1 MTVTRLLAAC
11 IAGATIDTMASM
23 AALAASDDKRF
34 EEPVQYALEN
44 LVSGTSTAALINGTE
59 VVVVPLRTWKSVS
72 GHYCR
77 RYAIMISAP
86 GAAATRDEH
95 TRCRTGGGV
104 WTPAKED

>member
-1 MTVTRLLAAC
+1 MTVPRLLAAC
-11 IAGATIDTMASM
+11 IAGVAINTLACT

-77 RYAIMISAP
+77 RYAITISEP
-86 GAAATRDEH
+86 GAATTRGEH

-104 WTPAKED
+104 WTPVKED